1 MVQPTSGQSRAPR
14 TPEPGVAAAPALDDL
29 DLASSTIMLVD
40 DNEQNLELL
49 QAYLEDLGCRTRVAR
64 DGREAIVAIDDEQ
77 PDLVLLDVMMPRM
90 SGFQVCAKI
99 KGDAATRDIP
109 VVMVTA
115 LNEVADIER
124 AVESGADDFLTK
136 PVHKLELVTRV
147 KSLLRV
153 RLLKKQLEQT
163 LRRVKRLTGESDEM
177 MGL

>member
-1 MVQPTSGQSRAPR
+1 MFQPQPLRDPTPPADAKADPAPS
-14 TPEPGVAAAPALDDL
+14 LDDL
-29 DLASSTIMLVD
+29 DLSQSRIMLID

-49 QAYLEDLGCRTRVAR
+49 LAYLEDLGATLVTAL
-64 DGREAIVAIDDEQ
+64 DGMEAIDAIEREI
-77 PDLVLLDVMMPRM
+77 PDLILLDVMMPRM

-99 KGDAATRDIP
+99 KGDPATRDIP

-124 AVESGADDFLTK
+124 AVECGADDFLTK

-153 RLLKKQLEQT
+153 RLLKKQLDET
-163 LRRVKRLTGESDEM
+163 LKRVQKLGGTGID
-177 MGL
+177 